1 MVCRSCLAKELE
13 CPNRRGSAGAWRSAR
28 FPQPARIA
36 RVEIAE
42 AIFPIP
48 VLLALGIAAAVLSR
62 MAKVS
67 PIVGYLFLGIV
78 VSAVRPELLSA
89 GGTVHLLA
97 ELGVVFLLFDVGLH
111 FYTADRKSS
120 RLNSSH

>member
-1 MVCRSCLAKELE
+1 MVCRSCLSKELE

-42 AIFPIP
+42 AIFPIL

-97 ELGVVFLLFDVGLH
+97 ELDVVFML
-111 FYTADRKSS
+111 DRKST
-120 RLNSSH
+120 RLTPSH